1 MIPYARPGE
10 EEPTMTDLRGVLPTH
25 RPPVDATVLDEPTSE
40 VPVITPAGDRGPE
53 SGSGPDA
60 AAPVGS
66 PAGDPDG
73 SPDPA
78 GDDQE
83 EPAAVAPRADS
94 DLAHPDLADPE
105 APEPEPAAPDARETE
120 PPGPDALETP
130 PAADPL
136 ETPPPTADALE
147 TPPAA
152 DPLETPPAADPL
164 ETPPAADALETPPPT
179 ADVPQTPPTA
189 EAVEAPP
196 DTFPHRI
203 SEMAKM
209 TWQPAQPVTRTPAP
223 VPATPSP
230 VTPVSPAAPLLG
242 SPAQLFP
249 ARRQPSQPEPSQAGQ
264 PVPAGRPGD
273 VAERP
278 IALWSDAAAEQLRE
292 RWREV
297 QGQFIDD
304 PDAAVTGAKSLVTE
318 AVRALAD
325 TLLAAQD
332 ELDPYRSG
340 DRADTETMRI
350 AMRRYREFLERVLAL

>member
-1 MIPYARPGE
+1 MIPYARQGE

-53 SGSGPDA
+53 SGSGPEA

-78 GDDQE
+78 GDGQE
-83 EPAAVAPRADS
+83 EPAAVASRADS

-120 PPGPDALETP
+120 PPGPDA
-130 PAADPL
+130 
-136 ETPPPTADALE
+136 
-147 TPPAA
+147 
-152 DPLETPPAADPL
+152 L

-278 IALWSDAAAEQLRE
+278 IALWSDEAAEQLRE